1 MPHRGGKLRGAAS
14 RIAEQRLLL
23 NDPGLSIAF
32 RTRRGNSVQRRYRGA
47 RHNGAGLQSHS
58 SDSERNRR
66 DDFGGPPPFRHPA
79 LRHRNLYRNLCF
91 GASRSFADTRPFQY
105 GVVGVGVFAYPHP
118 LHNLF
123 GLSELIGYQ
132 APLILALTWR
142 DDTRVRSAVKLSWL
156 FYILV
161 VVAIALNLSPLYGER
176 TLSAYV
182 HPIHGLVQRALFG
195 AWFGWCFVLG
205 LVLFR
210 PSSQAEATRL

>member
-1 MPHRGGKLRGAAS
+1 MIRDY
-14 RIAEQRLLL
+14 RLLFGPAAGIL
-23 NDPGLSIAF
+23 FSVGTGMLGTMVPGYSHIRQTVSEIGEMTSAARLPFAVLLCGIAICIVIF
-32 RTRRGNSVQRRYRGA
+32 ALALRA
-47 RHNGAGLQSHS
+47 RSRALGHS
-58 SDSERNRR
+58 ST
-66 DDFGGPPPFRHPA
+66 
-79 LRHRNLYRNLCF
+79 
-91 GASRSFADTRPFQY
+91 ASYFTGCMAIS
-105 GVVGVGVFAYPHP
+105 VVGVGVFAYPHP
-118 LHNLF
+118 LHNVF

-132 APLILALTWR
+132 APLILAFTWR
-142 DDTRVRSAVKLSWL
+142 GDARVRSAVKLSWL

-210 PSSQAEATRL
+210 PILEPKLPGYDDMGP